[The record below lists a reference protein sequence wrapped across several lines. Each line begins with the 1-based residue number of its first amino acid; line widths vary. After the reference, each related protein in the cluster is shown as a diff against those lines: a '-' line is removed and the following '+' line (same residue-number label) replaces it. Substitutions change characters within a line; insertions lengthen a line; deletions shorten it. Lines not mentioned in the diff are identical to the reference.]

1 MSAKGTFRS
10 ASRLMSACGLGRQM
24 LAPECDDLTREQ
36 GAPMICRA
44 SSSMVANVDRRP
56 GANDDVLVAV
66 LARAHAEVNRPS
78 ASSWMVP
85 AFWATAE
92 VVPHRG
98 TVRVGNEHD
107 ALGGVRDAEQRLGV
121 VRVALLVQPREA
133 VVAGRDEVEA
143 DLLGPDGVGDG
154 LLSMRLAKL
163 G

>member
-1 MSAKGTFRS
+1 MRS
-10 ASRLMSACGLGRQM
+10 ASHVRQGYVPVGEP
-24 LAPECDDLTREQ
+24 ADCPPAVSVARCSPRTVTIS
-36 GAPMICRA
+36 PMICRA

-98 TVRVGNEHD
+98 TVRVGDEHD

-121 VRVALLVQPREA
+121 GRVALLVQPREA